1 MRVSVCAGLLMALGV
16 TIGPAAAQSDGT
28 LARELAAIPAPS
40 GSETKL
46 MEAIEHASALPTGR
60 LDNLGN
66 LSYPLGQGPHPLL
79 LVTEVDEP
87 GFVVSAVLPNG
98 YLRLKEVVARAPMPA
113 GFTQLLFGNRVSILT
128 AKEPVAGVGVGL
140 SIHLQPSRKPETA
153 PGYTGDDLYVDVG
166 ATSAAEVS
174 AAGIQLLDPVVPEHD
189 IFGGTDR
196 PILVGTALAARVAVP
211 SLLHVLQGLARQPSG
226 RAIVVAFAT
235 QGAFGHRGLQR
246 LLSEF
251 DPSEVVL
258 VRPFAA
264 STENQVLHLDA
275 SDPAES
281 ARWKALTG
289 TSLPGEPPGDP
300 ALETLLHGRRY
311 LEIRFPVSHLHSA
324 AELVDMDTLN
334 TLTPWLL
341 RWCQAPAAAPEAPR

>member
-1 MRVSVCAGLLMALGV
+1 MRVSVGACLLWVLGM
-16 TIGPAAAQSDGT
+16 TLGSAAAQSDAR
-28 LARELAAIPAPS
+28 LVRELAVIPAPS
-40 GSETKL
+40 GSEAKL
-46 MEAIEHASALPTGR
+46 MEAIAHASALPAGR
-60 LDNLGN
+60 RDNLGN
-66 LSYPLGQGPHPLL
+66 LSYAVGQGPKPLL

-87 GFVVSAVLPNG
+87 GYVVSAVLPNG
-98 YLRLKEVVARAPMPA
+98 YLRLKEVVARSPMPP
-113 GFTQLLFGNRVSILT
+113 GYTQLLFGNRVSILT
-128 AKEPVAGVGVGL
+128 AKGPLAGVGVGL

-166 ATSAAEVS
+166 ATSAAEVG
-174 AAGIQLLDPVVPEHD
+174 AAGIELLDPVVPEHAVFD
-189 IFGGTDR
+189 NNKG

-211 SLLHVLQGLARQPSG
+211 SLLHVLQGLTRQPSG

-264 STENQVLHLDA
+264 ATESQGVHLDA
-275 SDPAES
+275 SDPAAS

-289 TSLPGEPPGDP
+289 TVLPGEPPGDP
-300 ALETLLHGRRY
+300 GLEALLHGRRY
-311 LEIRFPVSHLHSA
+311 LDLRFPVSHLHSA

-334 TLTPWLL
+334 TVAPSLL
-341 RWCQAPAAAPEAPR
+341 RWCQSPAAAPEAPQ